1 MHPVL
6 IDIGIFQIRSYGFML
21 ALSFLIGIWVAGRR
35 AKRFGIEP
43 QAILDLSV
51 YIILAAVVGSRLL
64 YVVFHLGEFDSP
76 LEIFALWRGGATFY
90 GGMLMAIL
98 VAWIYVQ
105 RKKLDFMR
113 VADVMAPS
121 VALGLLFTRVGCFL
135 SGCCY
140 GKPTEHAIG
149 VFFPL
154 DSPAGHSAAG
164 EAIALGVA
172 RVALHPT
179 QIYASMYGLVIFVV
193 LLALQPRLMK
203 RGAMFGALLVLYGV
217 ARFVVDFYR
226 YYEENARVL
235 AGLTF
240 NQVISVV
247 LFLLGMWL
255 VFRPVGSSENE

>member
-6 IDIGIFQIRSYGFML
+6 IDIGFLQIRSYGFML

-43 QAILDLSV
+43 QYILDLSV

-64 YVVFHLGEFDSP
+64 YVVFHLDEFDSP
-76 LEIFALWRGGATFY
+76 LEIFALWKGGATFY

-98 VAWIYVQ
+98 VSWIYVQ
-105 RKKLDFMR
+105 RRKIDFMR

-121 VALGLLFTRVGCFL
+121 IGLGLLFTRVGCFL

-149 VFFPL
+149 VFFPP

-179 QIYASMYGLVIFVV
+179 QVYASIYGLVIFVV

-240 NQVISVV
+240 NQVISVA
-247 LFLLGMWL
+247 LFFLGMWL
-255 VFRPVGSSENE
+255 VFRRVESSGDE